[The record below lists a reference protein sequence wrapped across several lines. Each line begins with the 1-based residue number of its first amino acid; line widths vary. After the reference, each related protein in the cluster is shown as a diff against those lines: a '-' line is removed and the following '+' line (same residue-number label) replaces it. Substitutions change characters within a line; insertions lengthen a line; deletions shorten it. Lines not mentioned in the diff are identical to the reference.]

1 MHVPAFQSVYFKK
14 GFDGQVFP
22 QAGAGCFG
30 FRRNPQGWVFCTYK
44 EHLLSSSSSIYVFV
58 DLFIEIIVPGS
69 QSQER
74 EVFKALVGGVIYD
87 VLRYL

>member
-1 MHVPAFQSVYFKK
+1 MARSSPRQEQAASVSL
-14 GFDGQVFP
+14 
-22 QAGAGCFG
+22 
-30 FRRNPQGWVFCTYK
+30 RTPQGWVFCTYK
-44 EHLLSSSSSIYVFV
+44 EHLLSSSSSIYVFI

>member
-1 MHVPAFQSVYFKK
+1 MARSSPRQEQAALVSEEILK
-14 GFDGQVFP
+14 DGSS
-22 QAGAGCFG
+22 AH
-30 FRRNPQGWVFCTYK
+30 NK
-44 EHLLSSSSSIYVFV
+44 EHLLSSSSSIYVFI

>member
-1 MHVPAFQSVYFKK
+1 MARSSPKQE
-14 GFDGQVFP
+14 
-22 QAGAGCFG
+22 QAALVSL
-30 FRRNPQGWVFCTYK
+30 RRTPQGWVFCTYK
-44 EHLLSSSSSIYVFV
+44 EHLLLSSSSIYVFV